1 MQETTW
7 EQIGV
12 VGGRGWMLGAAGRLQ
27 ETLVAAARRGPLEC
41 CEQMMGGEE
50 ARFE

>member
-1 MQETTW
+1 
-7 EQIGV
+7 
-12 VGGRGWMLGAAGRLQ
+12 MLGAAGRLQ

-50 ARFE
+50 ARFDTARTVATTLSCTST